1 MWKEVQ
7 ELKQQCSL
15 LNYLQRHH
23 WSFRQVGQQQE
34 FVGLCPLHRETR
46 PSFYINAAKNVFY
59 CHGCGQG
66 GDLIRFVQLYFALP
80 FGQAIAKLQQEL
92 GIALATES
100 ALLEETARFYQ
111 DQLHRYEEAVEYLHQ
126 RGLHSPALFN
136 RLGIGYAPGGCLR
149 RHLTMRGSSFELQ
162 RAVGLIDHQGRD
174 TFFRRVVFA
183 CRERGQLTNLY
194 GRSVSAAAPPHRF
207 LSRPKGDLLAW
218 ESVSH
223 FPALIL
229 VEGLFD
235 LAVLWQAGFPH
246 TTSAL
251 GTNLTPAQF
260 AQLCE
265 QPERQ
270 VYLAFDAD
278 VNQAGQRAARA
289 LALRLESAGLIPLIV
304 RLPEGHDPNS
314 FFAAGATGADFASC
328 LEQAQAV
335 RP

>member
-1 MWKEVQ
+1 MWKELE
-7 ELKQQCSL
+7 ELKQQFSL
-15 LNYLQRHH
+15 LDYLQRHN
-23 WSFRQVGQQQE
+23 WSARQVGHQQE
-34 FVGLCPLHRETR
+34 FVGLCPLHQETR
-46 PSFYINAAKNVFY
+46 PSFYVNAAKNVFY

-66 GDLIRFVQLYFALP
+66 GDLIRFAQLYFALP
-80 FGQAIAKLQQEL
+80 FRQTIAQLKQEL
-92 GIALATES
+92 GLAPATES

-111 DQLHRYEEAVEYLHQ
+111 GQLRRYEEAVEYLYQ
-126 RGLHSPALFN
+126 RGVRSPALLD
-136 RLGIGYAPGGCLR
+136 RLGIGYAPGGGLR
-149 RHLTMRGSSFELQ
+149 RHLTTLGHSFERQ
-162 RAVGLIDHQGRD
+162 RAVGLINREGGDI
-174 TFFRRVVFA
+174 FFRRVVFA

-194 GRSVSAAAPPHRF
+194 GRSIGTAPAHRF
-207 LSRPKGDLLAW
+207 LSRPKGSLFAW
-218 ESVSH
+218 ESVSD

-235 LAVLWQAGFPH
+235 LAVLWQAGFLH

-265 QPERQ
+265 RPECQ

-278 VNQAGQRAARA
+278 ANQAGQRAARA
-289 LALRLESAGLIPLIV
+289 LAQRLEGAGLIARIV

-314 FFAAGATGADFASC
+314 YFAAGATAADFASC